1 MNLWSRFM
9 NYLFLVALLF
19 LSGCSNLPPAIE
31 DPPAFDLA
39 YLQAVTEINKFK
51 NAAVRW
57 GGKIVEVENQP
68 TFSAIQIL
76 VYPLGSY
83 GRPELD
89 EAHQGRFVVKSPD
102 FLDPAVY
109 TKDTPI
115 TVAGTLMGDTERTI
129 GNKTMRLPLV
139 QANTIHLWQTED
151 YNRYYG
157 GYGGFGYG
165 YGGFYPYGG
174 FYGYPYWGG
183 YYTPYHRPWHHR

>member
-1 MNLWSRFM
+1 M
-9 NYLFLVALLF
+9 NYLALIAALI
-19 LSGCSNLPPAIE
+19 LTACSNLPPAIE
-31 DPPAFDLA
+31 EPPPYDLA
-39 YLQAVTEINKFK
+39 YLQALSDINKFK
-51 NAAVRW
+51 NAPVRW
-57 GGKIVEVENQP
+57 GGKVVEVENQP

-83 GRPELD
+83 GRPNID
-89 EAHQGRFVVKSPD
+89 ENHQGRFVVKSPD

-115 TVAGTLMGDTERTI
+115 TIAGTLIGDTERTI

-139 QANTIHLWQTED
+139 QAKNIHLWQMED
-151 YNRYYG
+151 YGRYYG

-174 FYGYPYWGG
+174 GFYGYPYWGG
-183 YYTPYHRPWHHR
+183 YYYPHYYGPWRRW